1 MTETLR
7 AINDVLARI
16 DFLLDS
22 PLERII
28 IGIVGKPGAGKST
41 ISDYIMKNNEYN
53 AALVP
58 MDGFHLSN
66 KILIEA
72 GSRNRKGALDTFDVK
87 GFTAL
92 LKRIR
97 DNENE
102 DIYFPIFH
110 REIEES
116 HSAEGVVK
124 AGTRLVLTE
133 GNYLLVNEG
142 PWGEIRPLLDESWYL
157 SPDEPLRQE
166 RLIAR
171 HIKYGKSKEEA
182 EFWALGSDEL
192 NAEVVATS
200 SHYATRIIDLS

>member
-41 ISDYIMKNNEYN
+41 ISDYIMKNNEYK
-53 AALVP
+53 AVLVP

-66 KILIEA
+66 KVLIET

-116 HSAEGVVK
+116 HSAEGVVN

-133 GNYLLVNEG
+133 GNYLLVDEG
-142 PWGEIRPLLDESWYL
+142 PWAEIRPLLNESWYL
-157 SPDEPLRQE
+157 SPDEHLRQE

-171 HIKYGKSKEEA
+171 HIKFGKSREEA

-192 NAEVVATS
+192 NAKVVATS
-200 SHYATRIIDLS
+200 SHYATRIINLS